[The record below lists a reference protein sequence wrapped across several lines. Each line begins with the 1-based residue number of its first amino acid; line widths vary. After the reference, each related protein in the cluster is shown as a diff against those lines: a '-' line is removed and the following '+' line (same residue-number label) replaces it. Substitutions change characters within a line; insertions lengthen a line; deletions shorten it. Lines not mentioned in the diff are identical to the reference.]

1 MSRNDVSVACNRV
14 AVENLTSRAM
24 APHYFAV
31 EIEVKDIEIEQILQE
46 MYSADSTEQSLS
58 ALKESNCEMSV
69 EDIRFI
75 ELMNRECAREVKH
88 YKLSLP
94 LRDQD
99 QEAEAA

>member
-31 EIEVKDIEIEQILQE
+31 EIEVKDIEIEQIVQE
-46 MYSADSTEQSLS
+46 MYSADFTEQSLS

-69 EDIRFI
+69 EDIRFM
-75 ELMNRECAREVKH
+75 ELMNRECA
-88 YKLSLP
+88 
-94 LRDQD
+94 
-99 QEAEAA
+99 